1 VLSHEMTFHEL
12 SHDNLDAVL
21 EIERLSFKTP
31 WSRFAFIHEIEF
43 EKSLFRVIKV
53 GGLVVGYGGFW
64 HFLDEA
70 HISNFAIH
78 PHYRRRGLGRLF
90 LVHLLEEAVAKGATK
105 ATLEVRR
112 SNLAAQ
118 KLYEGFGFRVVAVRK
133 HYYFDENEDAL
144 IMWNADIAGTLAAT
158 IDQKRQ
164 PN

>member
-1 VLSHEMTFHEL
+1 MSFHEL
-12 SHDNLDAVL
+12 SLDTLDAVV

-31 WSRFAFIHEIEF
+31 WSRFAFIHEIQY
-43 EKSLFRVIKV
+43 EKSLFKVIKI
-53 GGLVVGYGGFW
+53 GRLVVGYGGFW
-64 HFLDEA
+64 YLLDEA

-78 PHYRRRGLGRLF
+78 PAYRRRGLGRLF
-90 LVHLLEEAVAKGATK
+90 LAHLLEEAAAKGARK

-144 IMWNADIAGTLAAT
+144 IMSNADLAGTLATT
-158 IDQKRQ
+158 INQKKQ